1 MKAMVYTRYGPPEVL
16 QLREVPKPVP
26 RDDEVLIR
34 IHATTVPAEDPMI
47 RSFTFPPLFWLPL
60 RMVFG
65 LVRPR
70 KRILGSELAGVVE
83 SVGKHVTK
91 FREGDQVFG
100 VDLDGL
106 GTYAE
111 YKCLPEDG
119 VLLPKPASL
128 TFEEAAPVCGALAA
142 WNLLSDKVHT
152 RSGQR
157 VLINGASGNIGT
169 AAVQIA
175 KLLGAEVTGVCSGPN
190 HELVRSLGAAHVI
203 DYTKE
208 DFTGSGE
215 TYDVIFDVV
224 STSSFRR
231 CRRLLSR
238 TGVYIS
244 ALPSISILLQML
256 WTSRSSGRRVVFS
269 ATGLRSVGIRLALLE
284 ELTVLREAGEIRTVI
299 DRRYPLEQV
308 AEAHRYVEKG
318 HKIGNVIINVRNGGQ

>member
-1 MKAMVYTRYGPPEVL
+1 M
-16 QLREVPKPVP
+16 
-26 RDDEVLIR
+26 
-34 IHATTVPAEDPMI
+34 
-47 RSFTFPPLFWLPL
+47 
-60 RMVFG
+60 
-65 LVRPR
+65 
-70 KRILGSELAGVVE
+70 
-83 SVGKHVTK
+83 
-91 FREGDQVFG
+91 
-100 VDLDGL
+100 
-106 GTYAE
+106 
-111 YKCLPEDG
+111 
-119 VLLPKPASL
+119 
-128 TFEEAAPVCGALAA
+128 
-142 WNLLSDKVHT
+142 
-152 RSGQR
+152 
-157 VLINGASGNIGT
+157 LINGASGNIGT

-284 ELTVLREAGEIRTVI
+284 ELTKLREAGEIRTVI